1 MDRRTST
8 RARIRLTPLV
18 VGAAAALLFVNWPQG
33 TLQGQEKGQ
42 DRAQERAGGFR
53 FRSAV
58 DLINVTATV
67 SDRTG
72 RFVGTLQQ
80 NDFEIYEDGERQ
92 EISLFSNERVP
103 VSLGIAI
110 DTSGSMAGEK
120 MSSARAALERFVFDL
135 LDPEDEIFV
144 YRFSEQP
151 DLVESWTSDRRR
163 LGRALGRLS
172 PRGGTALYDAVA
184 EAVPLAQTG
193 EHQKKALV
201 VISDGNDTNSQTSVR
216 SLKQL
221 VRESEVMVYAVGID
235 GHAESPWSRGGGRP
249 PTTFPIPF
257 PLPGRRPPT
266 WPGYPPSQPGGSS
279 GTWGRSDDRVN
290 VAALRELTDDSGGR
304 TEVVRTA
311 GDLDP
316 ATANIADELSKQY
329 YLGYSSTR
337 ERDGRWHSI
346 EVRVKDPQYR
356 VRARRGYMATP

>member
-1 MDRRTST
+1 MVRNNWMG
-8 RARIRLTPLV
+8 APARLTPLAA
-18 VGAAAALLFVNWPQG
+18 GATAALLLVAWPQG
-33 TLQGQEKGQ
+33 ALQGQE
-42 DRAQERAGGFR
+42 RPQERAGAFR

-58 DLINVTATV
+58 DLVNVTATV
-67 SDRTG
+67 SDRSG
-72 RFVGTLQQ
+72 RFVGSLRED
-80 NDFEIYEDGERQ
+80 DFEIYEDGERQ
-92 EISLFSNERVP
+92 TISLFSNERVP

-135 LDPEDEIFV
+135 LDPEDEIFL

-163 LGRALGRLS
+163 LSRAIGRL
-172 PRGGTALYDAVA
+172 PARGGTALYDAVA

-193 EHQKKALV
+193 QHQKKALV
-201 VISDGNDTNSQTSVR
+201 IISDGNDTNSQTSVR

-235 GHAESPWSRGGGRP
+235 GRAETTWNRGGGGRP
-249 PTTFPIPF
+249 PTPFPIPF
-257 PLPGRRPPT
+257 PVPGRRPPT
-266 WPGYPPSQPGGSS
+266 WPGAPPTQPGGG

-304 TEVVRTA
+304 TEVVRDA
-311 GDLDP
+311 SDLEP

-337 ERDGRWHSI
+337 ERDGRWHAI

>member
-1 MDRRTST
+1 MTVDRSTST
-8 RARIRLTPLV
+8 RMQARLTPFAA
-18 VGAAAALLFVNWPQG
+18 GAAAALLIVAWPQG
-33 TLQGQEKGQ
+33 PLKG
-42 DRAQERAGGFR
+42 QERAGGFR

-58 DLINVTATV
+58 DLVNVTATV
-67 SDRTG
+67 ADRSG
-72 RFVGTLQQ
+72 RFVGSLQQ
-80 NDFEIYEDGERQ
+80 DDFEIYEDGERQ
-92 EISLFSNERVP
+92 TVSLFSNERVP

-120 MSSARAALERFVFDL
+120 MSAARAALERFVFDL
-135 LDPEDEIFV
+135 LDSEDEIFI

-193 EHQKKALV
+193 ERQKKALV
-201 VISDGNDTNSQTSVR
+201 IISDGNDTNSQTSVR

-221 VRESEVMVYAVGID
+221 VRESEVMVYAIGID
-235 GHAESPWSRGGGRP
+235 GRAETTWNRGGGGRP
-249 PTTFPIPF
+249 PFPIPF
-257 PLPGRRPPT
+257 PVPGRRPPS

-316 ATANIADELSKQY
+316 ATANIADELSKQS

-337 ERDGRWHSI
+337 ERDGKWHSI
-346 EVRVKDPQYR
+346 DVRVKDQQYR